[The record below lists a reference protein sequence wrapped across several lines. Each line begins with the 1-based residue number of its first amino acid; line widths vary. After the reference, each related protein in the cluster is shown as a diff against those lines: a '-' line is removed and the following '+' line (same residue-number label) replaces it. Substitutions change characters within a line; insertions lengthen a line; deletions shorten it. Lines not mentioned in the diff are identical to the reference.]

1 MFDKCIKCDR
11 LGQDCVPNLMI
22 LSFSD
27 LIGWCN
33 KRQKYL
39 GWTNQVL
46 ADKST
51 VPLGTISRI
60 KAGDY
65 QDCKYSTIRY
75 LITALVGGITDEFP
89 CMEKT
94 EEESKRLALL
104 VQQTEKLA
112 VLEKENKTLKTR
124 LNKIDE
130 LHRSDIKIIKAEYQ
144 SQIEFLK
151 DQLIRW
157 QEAHYPKKSAKES
170 AKK

>member
-1 MFDKCIKCDR
+1 MYDKCIPCER

-22 LSFSD
+22 LSFPD

-51 VPLGTISRI
+51 VPLGTIARI

-65 QDCKYSTIRY
+65 QDCKYSTIKN

-89 CMEKT
+89 CMEKAA
-94 EEESKRLALL
+94 EEAQRLAQL
-104 VQQTEKLA
+104 QHSSQKLA
-112 VLEKENKTLKTR
+112 TLEKENKTMKAR

-130 LHRSDIKIIKAEYQ
+130 LHRNDIRIIRNEY
-144 SQIEFLK
+144 IEQVQFLK
-151 DQLIRW
+151 QQLLRW
-157 QEAHYPKKSAKES
+157 QDAHFQSEKS
-170 AKK
+170 